1 MTMQSQRTKA
11 VAETLNIGNEDLR
24 MRTVREVNKI
34 SSHIL
39 SELRVPRMSEKDS
52 GVLKF
57 IQAMVAI
64 SPPSIQTK
72 SGREFEFEQGLS
84 SKPLMDIKRARNHN
98 KAKSQLEKDSMFVV
112 PKDQI

>member
-11 VAETLNIGNEDLR
+11 VAETLNIGNDDLR

-34 SSHIL
+34 GSHIL
-39 SELRVPRMSEKDS
+39 NELKVPRMTEKEN

-64 SPPSIQTK
+64 SPPSI
-72 SGREFEFEQGLS
+72 
-84 SKPLMDIKRARNHN
+84 
-98 KAKSQLEKDSMFVV
+98 
-112 PKDQI
+112 

>member
-1 MTMQSQRTKA
+1 
-11 VAETLNIGNEDLR
+11 

-34 SSHIL
+34 GSHIL
-39 SELRVPRMSEKDS
+39 SELSVPRWTEKDS

-72 SGREFEFEQGLS
+72 NGREFEFEQTLT
-84 SKPLMDIKRARNHN
+84 SKPLIDLKRAKNHC
-98 KAKSQLEKDSMFVV
+98 KAKDQLEKDSMFVV